1 MSKLQDLIDS
11 LCPNG
16 VKYIKLSTLGIFENI
31 GVDKKT
37 VPGQPL
43 VKLLNYVDVY
53 KNKYINKDIPQMT
66 VSSPVRK
73 IEACS
78 LKQWDIFVTPTS
90 ETRDDIGHSAV
101 IVENID
107 NAVYSYHIMRFRL
120 QNPNRTTA
128 CFINY
133 LFESQEVQKQIYKF
147 ASGQTRFG
155 LSKYK
160 FGDIVIPYPPLPVQ
174 EEIVRILDRFSNY
187 AAELQ
192 AELQARK
199 EQYEYYRNLLLTFN
213 PSACGCGTD
222 DKQKDSVIT
231 TPSTTYKIQWKKM
244 GEIGTFIR
252 GNGLQKKD
260 FTESGVGCIHYG
272 QIYTHYGTSATK
284 TKSFVDAALAK
295 NLLKVEKGDIVLA
308 CTSENIEDVAKAV
321 AWLGE
326 ETIVTGGHSVV
337 FKHNQV
343 PKYIAYYFQT
353 SLFFNQ
359 KKKYAYGAKVI
370 DIKTEDLAKILIPI
384 PPLEVQEKI
393 VAILD
398 RFETLVNDLSKG
410 LPAEIEAV
418 KTRYEY
424 YRNKLLTFKPLP
436 A

>member
-16 VKYIKLSTLGIFENI
+16 VEFKPLGEIATLSRGKVYSKEYLRDNPGTYPVYSSQTANDGVLGKIDSFDYDGEYLTWTTDGAYAGTIFHRKGKFSITNVCGLITLNSNNI
-31 GVDKKT
+31 I
-37 VPGQPL
+37 L
-43 VKLLNYVDVY
+43 RFLYYWL
-53 KNKYINKDIPQMT
+53 
-66 VSSPVRK
+66 S
-73 IEACS
+73 IEAPKYVYTGMGNPKLMS
-78 LKQWDIFVTPTS
+78 NQVTP
-90 ETRDDIGHSAV
+90 I
-101 IVENID
+101 
-107 NAVYSYHIMRFRL
+107 L
-120 QNPNRTTA
+120 
-128 CFINY
+128 
-133 LFESQEVQKQIYKF
+133 
-147 ASGQTRFG
+147 
-155 LSKYK
+155 
-160 FGDIVIPYPPLPVQ
+160 IPIPPLPVQ

-222 DKQKDSVIT
+222 DKQKDSVIAP
-231 TPSTTYKIQWKKM
+231 PSTTYKIQWKKL

-284 TKSFVDAALAK
+284 TITFVSKESSNNFRKAK
-295 NLLKVEKGDIVLA
+295 PGDLVIA
-308 CTSENIEDVAKAV
+308 TTSENVDDVCKCV
-321 AWLGE
+321 AWLGNE
-326 ETIVTGGHSVV
+326 EIAISSDAFIFHHDLNPKYVAYFFQTEYFQKQKLPFVTGTKVMRISSENLS
-337 FKHNQV
+337 KIIIPV
-343 PKYIAYYFQT
+343 P
-353 SLFFNQ
+353 
-359 KKKYAYGAKVI
+359 
-370 DIKTEDLAKILIPI
+370 PI
-384 PPLEVQEKI
+384 EVQEKI

-398 RFETLVNDLSKG
+398 RFETLVNDISKG
-410 LPAEIEAV
+410 LPAEIEAQ